1 MFNVSRTCVRSVLFA
16 ALITLATLGHPGLVA
31 AQSTSVNTDTLNV
44 SDDPQGNRNV
54 LRPTAR
60 PIGAGDVYVSLL
72 NLLFPQVGVGLTD
85 DLSLEIGAF
94 AAPTEDSYPDLA
106 VHIRPSLRIHRR
118 ASVDVSIDA
127 TTIITKSDA
136 FFGGHDWSMEMRP
149 RLLLTAGSDRAS
161 LTAGIGVPLIAEDG
175 EVTSITTS
183 YLDILAAGQ
192 VRLFPWMKLIT
203 ETNILPGYRER
214 FLLFGFTSSGRV
226 QAANFENETTRVL
239 TANGFRFYG
248 DSFSAD
254 VAVEADVFF
263 DPVLEDELSLAPV
276 LRFAYRF

>member
-1 MFNVSRTCVRSVLFA
+1 MFNVFRPFFRSVLFT
-16 ALITLATLGHPGLVA
+16 ALITLATLGKPAPVA

-44 SDDPQGNRNV
+44 SDDPQANRNF

-60 PIGAGDVYVSLL
+60 PIGAGDVYVSLS
-72 NLLFPQVGVGLTD
+72 NLLFPEVGVGLTD
-85 DLSLEIGAF
+85 DVSLEIGAF
-94 AAPTEDSYPDLA
+94 AAPTEDFYPDLA
-106 VHIRPSLRIHRR
+106 VQIRPSVRIHRQE
-118 ASVDVSIDA
+118 AVDVSIDA

-136 FFGGHDWSMEMRP
+136 LFGGHDWSMEMHP

-161 LTAGIGVPLIAEDG
+161 LTAGIGVPLIADDG

-226 QAANFENETTRVL
+226 EAVTLENETTRVL
-239 TANGFRFYG
+239 TTNGVRFYG

-263 DPVLEDELSLAPV
+263 DPVLEGDLSLAPV

>member
-1 MFNVSRTCVRSVLFA
+1 MLNVFRTSVYPVLLA
-16 ALITLATLGHPGLVA
+16 ALMTLATIGHPEPIA
-31 AQSTSVNTDTLNV
+31 AQSTSVNTDTLDA
-44 SDDPQGNRNV
+44 SDDPQVNRNF

-60 PIGAGDVYVSLL
+60 PIGDGDVYVSLT

-85 DLSLEIGAF
+85 DASLEIGAF
-94 AAPTEDSYPDLA
+94 AAPSEDFYPDLA
-106 VHIRPSLRIHRR
+106 IQIRPSLRIHRQQ
-118 ASVDVSIDA
+118 SVDVSLDA
-127 TTIITKSDA
+127 TAVITKSDA
-136 FFGGHDWSMEMRP
+136 FFGGHDWSLEMHP
-149 RLLLTAGSDRAS
+149 RLLLTTGSDRAS
-161 LTAGIGVPLIAEDG
+161 LTAGLGVPLIAEGG
-175 EVTSITTS
+175 EVNSITTS

-226 QAANFENETTRVL
+226 QTATFENETTRVL
-239 TANGFRFYG
+239 TTNGFRFYG
-248 DSFSAD
+248 DRFSAD

-263 DPVLEDELSLAPV
+263 NPVLEEDLSLAPV